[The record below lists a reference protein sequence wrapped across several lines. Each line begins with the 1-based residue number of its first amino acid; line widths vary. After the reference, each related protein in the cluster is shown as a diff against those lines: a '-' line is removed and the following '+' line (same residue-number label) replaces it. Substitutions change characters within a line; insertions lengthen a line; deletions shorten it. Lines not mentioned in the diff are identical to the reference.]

1 MRRTKPTLVKSK
13 GADFIEYEREKYQRD
28 ILVFSIVIFEWLA
41 TIQNTTEIQDA
52 LHTSNSGGGRHS

>member
-1 MRRTKPTLVKSK
+1 MRKTRPTFVKSK

-41 TIQNTTEIQDA
+41 VIQNMTEI
-52 LHTSNSGGGRHS
+52 